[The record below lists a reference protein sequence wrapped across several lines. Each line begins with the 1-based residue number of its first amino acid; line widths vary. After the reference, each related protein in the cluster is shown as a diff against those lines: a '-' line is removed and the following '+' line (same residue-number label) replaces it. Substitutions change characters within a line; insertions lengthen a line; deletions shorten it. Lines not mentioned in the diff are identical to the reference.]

1 VDDTSR
7 PWGPE
12 PATSTAAAAKE
23 LQADRPRVRAARR
36 LRLRDVSA
44 ALDRLAEL
52 AARLLGAPIAQI
64 SLLDDVEVVVAGAG
78 LPPGV
83 VGGEAPL
90 DATACAVPAAE
101 RGPVVVPDVRDEPR
115 AADLPQVRAGVIG
128 AYLGAPMLDSE
139 GHAVGVLCV
148 AAPRPRPWSDTDV
161 ATLRQLAAAAVTEL
175 ELAALRTEYAGDRL
189 RWGLAI
195 DAAGIG
201 TFDWDLRT
209 GELVWDARLIEMFGY
224 DAESFSGTIEAFDER
239 IHPDDLSRVGDAI
252 QGSIAVRGEYEAEY
266 RVVWPG
272 GETRWVQARGRTL
285 SDEQGAPT
293 RMLGAAYDTTAER
306 AAGLRVTRVLEA
318 MPAGFYSL
326 DRQWRFTHVN
336 AEAERLLGRDRDELL
351 GQELWTAFPGT
362 VGSAF
367 EQNYRTAVRTGTP
380 VQFDAHYPAPLDGWY
395 ELRAWPSPEGL
406 SVYFLEVTERRRVQD
421 RAERGAQRLALLAQ
435 VSAELAGALDAHTA
449 TAHLP
454 RLVVPALADWCI
466 VTVVDPDGR
475 PRDVGYWHVDPAA
488 RPLLERYVGVRLDA
502 MPATAPLMRA
512 LLTGE
517 AVTERAS
524 SVLDLLGGGE
534 ARDLLA
540 ALAPESGVALP
551 LRGRD
556 RTLGVMTLYFR
567 RGWAPREEDLAT
579 AQDVADRAGLA
590 LDNARLYGQ
599 QQALAEGLQRSL
611 LTEPPEPDHAEI
623 AVRYLPAAE
632 AARVG
637 GDWYDA
643 FLQPGGATMLVI
655 GDVVGHDT
663 EAAAAMGQL
672 RGLLRGIAT
681 YSDAGP
687 GEVLRGLD
695 ASMALLQ
702 TRVLATATVARF
714 EQTDDERRRGV
725 TRMRWANAGHLP
737 PLVTNPD
744 GSVAELASWR
754 GDLLL
759 GVDPA
764 TRREESV
771 VTLDRGSTVLLF
783 TDGLIERR
791 DADLDAGMARLREA
805 LRELADRPLPELLD
819 EVLHRLVDGTPED
832 DVALVAVRLHAQD
845 GPRPFAAG
853 PNRVP
858 DVVLGDP
865 AGPARR

>member
-1 VDDTSR
+1 VDHTSGLPR
-7 PWGPE
+7 EPQVAGPR
-12 PATSTAAAAKE
+12 AAAE
-23 LQADRPRVRAARR
+23 LLQADRPRARAARR
-36 LRLRDVSA
+36 LRMRDASVV
-44 ALDRLAEL
+44 LDRLAEL
-52 AARLLGAPIAQI
+52 AARLVGAPVAQI
-64 SLLDDVEVVVAGAG
+64 SLVDDVQVVVSGTG
-78 LPPGV
+78 LPPGT
-83 VGGEAPL
+83 VGSEVPL
-90 DATACAVPAAE
+90 EATACAVAAAE
-101 RGPVVVPDVRDEPR
+101 RAPLVVPDAHAEPR
-115 AADLPQVRAGVIG
+115 AADLALVTTGVVG
-128 AYLGAPMLDSE
+128 AYLGVPLVDSG
-139 GHAVGVLCV
+139 GHTVGVLCV
-148 AAPRPRPWSDTDV
+148 VAPAPRPWSDTDV

-175 ELAALRTEYAGDRL
+175 ELAALRTEYESDRL

-209 GELVWDARLIEMFGY
+209 GELVWDPRLIEMFGY
-224 DAESFSGTIEAFDER
+224 TPDDFGGTIDAFNAR
-239 IHPDDLSRVGDAI
+239 VHPDDLPRVTDAL
-252 QGSIAVRGEYEAEY
+252 QTSIETCGEYEAEY

-285 SDEQGAPT
+285 SDEQGTAT
-293 RMLGAAYDTTAER
+293 RVLGAAYDTTAER
-306 AAGLRVTRVLEA
+306 AAGMRVTRVLEA

-326 DRQWRFTHVN
+326 DREWRFTHVN
-336 AEAERLLGRDRDELL
+336 AEAERLLGRSRDELL
-351 GQELWTAFPGT
+351 GQELWTAFPAAL
-362 VGSAF
+362 GSAF
-367 EQNYRTAVRTGTP
+367 EENYRAAVRTGRP

-435 VSAELAGALDAHTA
+435 VSAELAGALDAQTA

-475 PRDVGYWHVDPAA
+475 PRDVGHWHAVPSVRA
-488 RPLLERYVGVRLDA
+488 LVERYAAVRLDA

-517 AVTERAS
+517 PVMERADA
-524 SVLDLLGGGE
+524 VRDLLGGGE
-534 ARDLLA
+534 AHDLLT
-540 ALAPESGVALP
+540 ALDPESAISLP

-556 RTLGVMTLYFR
+556 RTLGVMTLYHR
-567 RGWAPREEDLAT
+567 RGWTPREEDLAT

-632 AARVG
+632 PPRVG

-672 RGLLRGIAT
+672 RALLRGIAT

-695 ASMALLQ
+695 ASMAVLQ

-714 EQTDDERRRGV
+714 EQTADERERGV

-737 PLVTNPD
+737 PLVVNPD

-759 GVDPA
+759 GVDPGA
-764 TRREESV
+764 AREESV
-771 VTLDRGSTVLLF
+771 VTLDRGATVLLF

-805 LRELADRPLPELLD
+805 LRELAGRPLQELLD
-819 EVLHRLVDGTPED
+819 EVLEQLVDGRPED
-832 DVALVAVRLHAQD
+832 DVALVAVRLHRQD
-845 GPRPFAAG
+845 SPRPPEAG

-858 DVVLGDP
+858 DVVPEDR
-865 AGPARR
+865 AV

>member
-1 VDDTSR
+1 M
-7 PWGPE
+7 
-12 PATSTAAAAKE
+12 
-23 LQADRPRVRAARR
+23 
-36 LRLRDVSA
+36 RDASA

-52 AARLLGAPIAQI
+52 ASRLVGAPITQI
-64 SLLDDVEVVVAGAG
+64 SLIDDVQVVVAGAG
-78 LPPGV
+78 LRPGS
-83 VGGEAPL
+83 VGTETPL
-90 DATACAVPAAE
+90 QATACAITAAD
-101 RGPVVVPDVRDEPR
+101 RAPLAVPDAPTDPR
-115 AADLPQVRAGVIG
+115 VSGLAPVAAGAVG
-128 AYLGAPMLDSE
+128 AYLGAPLIDGD
-139 GHAVGVLCV
+139 GHTVGVLCAV
-148 AAPRPRPWSDTDV
+148 APAPRPWSETDV
-161 ATLRQLAAAAVTEL
+161 ATLRELAGAAVTEL
-175 ELAALRTEYAGDRL
+175 ELAALTTAYESDRL
-189 RWGLAI
+189 RWGLAV

-209 GELVWDARLIEMFGY
+209 GELTWDARLIEMFGHTP
-224 DAESFSGTIEAFDER
+224 ETFGNSIEAFNER
-239 IHPDDLSRVGDAI
+239 VHPDDLPRVTDALQASIETRGD
-252 QGSIAVRGEYEAEY
+252 YEAEY

-272 GETRWVQARGRTL
+272 GDTRWLQARGRTL
-285 SDEQGAPT
+285 VDGDGRAS
-293 RMLGAAYDTTAER
+293 RVIGAAYDTTAER

-326 DRQWRFTHVN
+326 DREWRFTHVN
-336 AEAERLLGRDRDELL
+336 AEAERLLGRSREELL
-351 GQELWTAFPGT
+351 GRELWTAFPAA
-362 VGSAF
+362 VGSVF
-367 EQNYRTAVRTGTP
+367 EENYRTAVRTGTP
-380 VQFDAHYPAPLDGWY
+380 VHFDAHYPAPLDGWY

-435 VSAELAGALDAHTA
+435 VSAELAGALDVRTA

-454 RLVVPALADWCI
+454 RLVVPALGDCCI

-475 PRDVGYWHVDPAA
+475 PRDVGHWHADPSA
-488 RPLLERYVGVRLDA
+488 RPLVERYAAVRTDA
-502 MPATAPLMRA
+502 MPVTAPLMRA

-517 AVTERAS
+517 PVRELAE
-524 SVLDLLGGGE
+524 SVLGVLPEGE

-540 ALAPESGVALP
+540 ALAPESAIAIP

-567 RGWAPREEDLAT
+567 RGWTPREEDLAT

-599 QQALAEGLQRSL
+599 QRALAEGLQRSL
-611 LTEPPEPDHAEI
+611 LTEPPEPDHAEV
-623 AVRYLPAAE
+623 AVRYQPAAE

-643 FLQPGGATMLVI
+643 FLQPSGATMLVI

-702 TRVLATATVARF
+702 TRVLATAAVARF
-714 EQTDDERRRGV
+714 EQTDDERARGV

-737 PLVTNPD
+737 PLVVGAD
-744 GSVAELASWR
+744 GSVTELAAWR

-759 GVDPA
+759 GVDPE

-771 VTLDRGSTVLLF
+771 VTLDRGATVLLF
-783 TDGLIERR
+783 TDGLVERR
-791 DADLDAGMARLREA
+791 DADLDAGLARLRQA
-805 LRELADRPLPELLD
+805 LRELADRPLQELLD
-819 EVLHRLVDGTPED
+819 EVLERLVDGHPED
-832 DVALVAVRLHAQD
+832 DVALVAVRLHPQD
-845 GPRPFAAG
+845 RPRPAVAG

-858 DVVLGDP
+858 DVVPEDP
-865 AGPARR
+865 AGPPRR

>member
-1 VDDTSR
+1 MDDTYR
-7 PWGPE
+7 PRGEGPVE
-12 PATSTAAAAKE
+12 STHAAAQ
-23 LQADRPRVRAARR
+23 LLRADRPRARAARR
-36 LRLRDVSA
+36 LRLRDASA

-52 AARLLGAPIAQI
+52 AARLLAAPIAQI
-64 SLLDDVEVVVAGAG
+64 SLLDDVEVIVAGTG
-78 LPPGV
+78 LPPGT
-83 VGGEAPL
+83 VGREAPL

-101 RGPVVVPDVRDEPR
+101 GLPVVVPDVRDEPR
-115 AADLPQVRAGVIG
+115 AADLPQVRAGVVG
-128 AYLGAPMLDSE
+128 AYLGAPMIDAD
-139 GHAVGVLCV
+139 GFAVGVLCV
-148 AAPRPRPWSDTDV
+148 AAPTPRTWADTDV
-161 ATLRQLAAAAVTEL
+161 ATLRQLASAAVAEL
-175 ELAALRTEYAGDRL
+175 ELAALRTEHERDRL

-209 GELVWDARLIEMFGY
+209 GELTWDARLIAMFGY
-224 DAESFSGTIEAFDER
+224 DVDSFGGTIEAFNER
-239 IHPDDLSRVGDAI
+239 VHPDDLPRVTDAL
-252 QGSIAVRGEYEAEY
+252 QASIAARGDYEAEY

-285 SDEQGAPT
+285 ADETGAAT
-293 RMLGAAYDTTAER
+293 RVLGAAYDTTAER
-306 AAGLRVTRVLEA
+306 AAGMRVTRVLDA

-326 DRQWRFTHVN
+326 DREWRFTHVN
-336 AEAERLLGRDRDELL
+336 AEAERLLQHSRDELL
-351 GQELWTAFPGT
+351 GQELWTAFPAA
-362 VGSAF
+362 VNSVF
-367 EQNYRTAVRTGTP
+367 EESYRTAVRTGTP
-380 VQFDAHYPAPLDGWY
+380 VHFDAHYPAPLNGWY

-421 RAERGAQRLALLAQ
+421 RAERAAQRLALLAQ
-435 VSAELAGALDAHTA
+435 VSAELAGALDAQTA

-475 PRDVGYWHVDPAA
+475 PRDVGYWHVVPSSRA
-488 RPLLERYVGVRLDA
+488 LVERYAAVRLDA

-517 AVTERAS
+517 AVMERTEAVRA
-524 SVLDLLGGGE
+524 VLADGE
-534 ARDLLA
+534 ARDLLT
-540 ALAPESGVALP
+540 ALDPESAIAIP

-556 RTLGVMTLYFR
+556 RTLGVMTLYYR
-567 RGWAPREEDLAT
+567 RGWTPRDEDLAT

-599 QQALAEGLQRSL
+599 QRALAEGLQRSL

-672 RGLLRGIAT
+672 RALLRGIAT
-681 YSDAGP
+681 YSDGGP

-737 PLVTNPD
+737 PLVINPD
-744 GSVAELASWR
+744 GSVAELATWR

-759 GVDPA
+759 GVDPDA
-764 TRREESV
+764 LREESV
-771 VTLDRGSTVLLF
+771 VTLDRGATVLLF

-805 LRELADRPLPELLD
+805 LRELADRPLEELLD
-819 EVLHRLVDGTPED
+819 EVLHRLVDGRPED
-832 DVALVAVRLHAQD
+832 DVALVAVRLHRQD
-845 GPRPFAAG
+845 QPRPPEAG

-858 DVVLGDP
+858 DVVPEDP
-865 AGPARR
+865 MSPVPG